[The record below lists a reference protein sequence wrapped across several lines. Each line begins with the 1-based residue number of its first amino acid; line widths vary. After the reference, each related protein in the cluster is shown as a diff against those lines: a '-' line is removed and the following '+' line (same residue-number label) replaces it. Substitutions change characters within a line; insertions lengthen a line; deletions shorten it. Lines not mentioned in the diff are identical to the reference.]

1 MSWASNPL
9 FMTSKWNLHPRGG
22 TGDGEGERMRPRLP
36 SKRNCKE
43 DRAVPIHYEE
53 SSTSSSSLATNALYC
68 GLKWWAVAS
77 GSPTKEFNFQSKCR
91 SGGRDGKELIL
102 HFCLSRIY
110 FALSIFI
117 AFPKRHFY
125 EISLCIKYV
134 TYTNSSRKC
143 VEGGREGAWE
153 EK

>member
-1 MSWASNPL
+1 MEKVRMSWASNPL

-53 SSTSSSSLATNALYC
+53 SSTSSSSSLATNALHC
-68 GLKWWAVAS
+68 GWKWRAVAS

-91 SGGRDGKELIL
+91 SSGRDGKELIL
-102 HFCLSRIY
+102 HFAI
-110 FALSIFI
+110 
-117 AFPKRHFY
+117 
-125 EISLCIKYV
+125 
-134 TYTNSSRKC
+134 
-143 VEGGREGAWE
+143 VEFT
-153 EK
+153 

>member
-1 MSWASNPL
+1 MAEAPILNNLMEELSTLCLGTKKKIFCNVGRYGESSEKVRVSWASNPL

-53 SSTSSSSLATNALYC
+53 SSTSSSSSPATNALHC
-68 GLKWWAVAS
+68 GWKWRAVAS

-91 SGGRDGKELIL
+91 SSGRVGKELIL
-102 HFCLSRIY
+102 HFAI
-110 FALSIFI
+110 
-117 AFPKRHFY
+117 
-125 EISLCIKYV
+125 
-134 TYTNSSRKC
+134 
-143 VEGGREGAWE
+143 VEFT
-153 EK
+153 